1 MTKKGQ
7 IHILVIED
15 NLDDAHLLEFAFKK
29 QKFNTNLHFVSN
41 GNRAVDFLNHRGE
54 FQNTPTPSLIILDL
68 NLPQMDGIEILDE
81 VKKNSRIETIPIIVF
96 TSSEANKDI
105 LASYNFHA
113 NAFITK
119 PTQLNE
125 LVFVVKVLC
134 DFWFSVVNLPPSTD
148 P

>member
-1 MTKKGQ
+1 MKKGQ

-29 QKFNTNLHFVSN
+29 QELDTDLHFVSN
-41 GNRAVDFLNHRGE
+41 GNRAVDFLNRRGE
-54 FQNTPTPSLIILDL
+54 FQNAPNPSLIILDL
-68 NLPQMDGIEILDE
+68 NLPQMGGIEILDE
-81 VKKNSRIETIPIIVF
+81 VKKNTRIETIPIIVF
-96 TSSEANKDI
+96 TASEANKDI

-119 PTQLNE
+119 PAQLNE
-125 LVFVVKVLC
+125 LVNAVKVLC